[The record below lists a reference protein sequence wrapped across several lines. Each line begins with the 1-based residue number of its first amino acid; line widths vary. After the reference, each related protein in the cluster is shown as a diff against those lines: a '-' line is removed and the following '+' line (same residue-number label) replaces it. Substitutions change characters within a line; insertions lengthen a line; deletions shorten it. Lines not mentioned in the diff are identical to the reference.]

1 MTELG
6 YVVKWSEFVE
16 TYVYNSD
23 KVAAIFGAPV
33 AGETAA
39 NGARLAATR

>member
-6 YVVKWSEFVE
+6 QRVTWSHFTE

-23 KVAAIFGAPV
+23 KVAAIFG
-33 AGETAA
+33 
-39 NGARLAATR
+39 

>member
-1 MTELG
+1 
-6 YVVKWSEFVE
+6 VKWSEFVE

-33 AGETAA
+33 AGGPAP
-39 NGARLAATR
+39 GSQRLAAAR